1 MRWRLGDGSES
12 GGFPLFEAM
21 ANESCE
27 ASFQVERRARRLVK
41 RKFQTYRNWLWWVKI
56 SGGNK
61 KQYEFGG
68 YSYWLSIRLRI
79 AGTASDDQNGRVC
92 KLVEF
97 KAVHGEDMLSYH
109 IISHITQPL
118 LSAASLMANG
128 HFSEAE

>member
-21 ANESCE
+21 ANKLRE
-27 ASFQVERRARRLVK
+27 ASVQVGRASSK
-41 RKFQTYRNWLWWVKI
+41 RIETGCIGLWWVKI

-109 IISHITQPL
+109 IISHITQSL
-118 LSAASLMANG
+118 LSAASLITNG
-128 HFSEAE
+128 HF